1 MAVFKTAHATGQ
13 APVVSLNSAL
23 VQCLMYEYTTGAVL
37 AANDIIEMGPLE
49 ANVQPV
55 DVMLVTD
62 DLDTSATPAMT
73 LSVGILNAAGTD
85 IDAAATATW
94 IAASTAAQT
103 GGVARSTT
111 ANCYLT
117 GRSAV
122 ARKIG
127 VKVVAGAATYA
138 GAGKKLAVVLR
149 AAG

>member
-1 MAVFKTAHATGQ
+1 MAVFKTLHATGQ
-13 APVVSLNSAL
+13 APVASLNSGL
-23 VQCLMYEYTTGAVL
+23 VQCLMYEYTTGPAL
-37 AANDIIEMGPLE
+37 AAADIIEMGPLE
-49 ANVQPV
+49 VNVQAV

-62 DLDTSATPAMT
+62 DLDTNGAPTIT
-73 LSVGILNAAGTD
+73 LTVGILNAAGTD

-94 IAASTAAQT
+94 IAASNVGQT

-111 ANCYLT
+111 ANCFLS
-117 GRSAV
+117 GRSTS

-127 VKVVAGAATYA
+127 VKVVAGPATYA